1 MHGHEYVLLPDV
13 DRREAKELKVLA
25 GLNIDFEEDEDEKK
39 VTLGS
44 GNFGRV
50 FPARLRGTR
59 QYDAMK
65 VVVGT
70 ENVKASRR
78 EGKLKRSEERRVGK
92 ECVSTCRSWWSRD
105 NEKKKKK

>member
-25 GLNIDFEEDEDEKK
+25 GLNIDFEEDEDEKT
-39 VTLGS
+39 VTLGR

-78 EGKLKRSEERRVGK
+78 EGKLQESLGQKAGVLPLLEYLHISEERRVGK
-92 ECVSTCRSWWSRD
+92 KC
-105 NEKKKKK
+105 